1 MAKQNNV
8 QKIAGQNKP
17 VEIIKD
23 RPNRVNDQIFVAAAL
38 ARGRQLI
45 DDWQKALRAA
55 ESTSDPNRE
64 QLYKLYH
71 NLLIDADLHSE
82 WDTKRKLRFLG
93 GNFNLV
99 DQEGNVNP
107 EATKMLQK
115 KWFLD
120 LLNHALDS
128 KLMGHSLVE
137 VHKINDQ
144 GLIAQVKLVN
154 RRHVI
159 PEKGL
164 FVPKIGDK
172 KGIFYRQ
179 DPNLYRWMFEFG
191 EDTDLG
197 ILAKCAPYILF
208 MRFALSAW
216 SEYAEK
222 FAMPIR
228 VGKTNTVDNTSLNR
242 MDAMLLEMATAS
254 YAIIDKDEELELIES
269 SRTDGSNVF
278 DKLIGKCEAKLAKIM
293 NGSVTGD
300 ASQGGSRAKEQV
312 GQDIQYL
319 VTNSDFTWFESIMND
334 SIIPQLIGL
343 GYPFAGLTFEYEKPK
358 DTDSLLKIVTELAK
372 HYKIPNDWITENF
385 GVPVEDL
392 PTPEAAP
399 VIRPTAKGGDHGF
412 F

>member
-1 MAKQNNV
+1 MANSKV
-8 QKIAGQNKP
+8 KSIASSNKP

-23 RPNRVNDQIFVAAAL
+23 RPNRVSDQIFVAAAL

-64 QLYKLYH
+64 LLYRLYH

-82 WDTKRKLRFLG
+82 WETKRKLRFLG
-93 GNFNLV
+93 GTFNLV
-99 DQEGNVNP
+99 DQDGNIDI
-107 EATKMLQK
+107 EATKMLRK

-120 LLNHALDS
+120 LLNHAFDS
-128 KLMGHSLVE
+128 KLLGHSLIE
-137 VHKINDQ
+137 VFKVNDQ

-164 FVPKIGDK
+164 FVPKVGDK
-172 KGIFYRQ
+172 KGVLYRQ

-191 EDTDLG
+191 EDHDLG
-197 ILAKCAPYILF
+197 ILSKCAPYILF

-228 VGKTNTVDNTSLNR
+228 VGKTNTVDTTSLNR

-254 YAIIDKDEELELIES
+254 YAIIDKEEELELVES

-278 DKLIGKCEAKLAKIM
+278 DKLIAKCEAKLSKLI

-319 VTNSDFTWFESIMND
+319 VTNSDYTWFESIMND
-334 SIIPQLIGL
+334 SIIPQLIAL
-343 GYPFAGLTFEYEKPK
+343 GYPFSGLTFEYEKPK
-358 DTDSLLKIVTELAK
+358 DTEGLLKIISQLAQ
-372 HYKIPNDWITENF
+372 HYKIPTDWITENF
-385 GVPVEDL
+385 GVPVEELDV
-392 PTPEAAP
+392 PKPNNSIQAAA
-399 VIRPTAKGGDHGF
+399 RGGDVGF